1 MFQRIINYQGFW
13 KSVLF
18 LTLMYLL
25 IILVLQWFFTG
36 FSAEFVSTLLQSNKV
51 WMLPIAGFIAG
62 FMVSYG
68 KFWGKLKR
76 EDQRK

>member
-18 LTLMYLL
+18 LTFMYLL
-25 IILVLQWFFTG
+25 IILVLQWFLTG
-36 FSAEFVSTLLQSNKV
+36 FSSEFISTLLQSSKV

>member
-1 MFQRIINYQGFW
+1 MFQRIIKYQGFW

-25 IILVLQWFFTG
+25 IILVLQWFMTS
-36 FSAEFVSTLLQSNKV
+36 FSTEFVSILLKSNKI

-76 EDQRK
+76 GDKRK

>member
-1 MFQRIINYQGFW
+1 MFQRIIKYQGFW

-18 LTLMYLL
+18 LTFMYLL
-25 IILVLQWFFTG
+25 IILVLQWLMTG
-36 FSAEFVSTLLQSNKV
+36 FSTEFVSVLLQSNKV

>member
-1 MFQRIINYQGFW
+1 
-13 KSVLF
+13 
-18 LTLMYLL
+18 MYLL

-36 FSAEFVSTLLQSNKV
+36 FSAEFISTLLQSNKV

-68 KFWGKLKR
+68 KFCGTLNR
-76 EDQRK
+76 EDKRK

>member
-1 MFQRIINYQGFW
+1 MFKRIVSYEGFW
-13 KSVLF
+13 RSVMF

-25 IILVLQWFFTG
+25 ILLVLQWVITG
-36 FSAEFVSTLLQSNKV
+36 FSSEFITLLLDSPKA
-51 WMLPIAGFIAG
+51 WMLPFAGFIAG

-76 EDQRK
+76 EDKRK

>member
-1 MFQRIINYQGFW
+1 MFQRIIKYQGFW

-18 LTLMYLL
+18 LTVMYLL
-25 IILVLQWFFTG
+25 IILVLQWFLTG
-36 FSAEFVSTLLQSNKV
+36 FSSEFISILLQSGKV

-76 EDQRK
+76 EDKRK

>member
-1 MFQRIINYQGFW
+1 MFWRIINYPGFW

-18 LTLMYLL
+18 LSVMYLL
-25 IILVLQWFFTG
+25 ILLVLQWFITG
-36 FSAEFVSTLLQSNKV
+36 FSSEFLSILLKSSKV
-51 WMLPIAGFIAG
+51 WMLPFAGLIAGFL
-62 FMVSYG
+62 VSYG

>member
-1 MFQRIINYQGFW
+1 MFQRIIKYQGFW

-18 LTLMYLL
+18 LSVMYLL
-25 IILVLQWFFTG
+25 IILVLQWVVTG
-36 FSAEFVSTLLQSNKV
+36 FSSEFASTLLKSSKV
-51 WMLPIAGFIAG
+51 WMLPFAGFIAG

>member
-36 FSAEFVSTLLQSNKV
+36 FSTEFISTLLQSNKV

>member
-1 MFQRIINYQGFW
+1 MFQRIIKYKGFW

-18 LTLMYLL
+18 LTFMYLL

-36 FSAEFVSTLLQSNKV
+36 LSSEFVSTLLQSNKV

-76 EDQRK
+76 EDRRK

>member
-1 MFQRIINYQGFW
+1 MFQRITKYQGFW

-36 FSAEFVSTLLQSNKV
+36 FSTEFISTLLQSNKV

>member
-36 FSAEFVSTLLQSNKV
+36 FSSEFISTLLQSNKV

>member
-1 MFQRIINYQGFW
+1 MFQRIIKYQGFW

-25 IILVLQWFFTG
+25 IILVLQWIFTG
-36 FSAEFVSTLLQSNKV
+36 FSSEFVSTLLQSSKV

>member
-1 MFQRIINYQGFW
+1 MFQRIIKYQGFW
-13 KSVLF
+13 KSVVF

-25 IILVLQWFFTG
+25 IILVLQWFMTG
-36 FSAEFVSTLLQSNKV
+36 FSTEFVSILLQSNKI

-68 KFWGKLKR
+68 KFWGKFKR

>member
-1 MFQRIINYQGFW
+1 MFQRIIKYQGFW

-36 FSAEFVSTLLQSNKV
+36 FSSEFISTLLQSNKV